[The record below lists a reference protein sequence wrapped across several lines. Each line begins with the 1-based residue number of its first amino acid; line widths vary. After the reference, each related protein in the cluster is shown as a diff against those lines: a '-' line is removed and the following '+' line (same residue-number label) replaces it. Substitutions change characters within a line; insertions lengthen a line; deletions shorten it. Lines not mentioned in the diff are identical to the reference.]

1 MRRNETLLH
10 LARIM
15 EACNTLELPC
25 ECAIYHYG
33 KCIDEMADNV
43 IVILDRLLN
52 KPEIRSCRIPLVI
65 NFDLMTD
72 ADYWLTS
79 KIFSVLPAVQ
89 SKALKRKM
97 VLMANKL
104 KKLQLKIRHVD
115 EEYAEK
121 FFKRMMSRL
130 VKSINTLDYEIW
142 RTTHPHPTMKQLE
155 QQQVQLTAN
164 TLMKGVLAYADIPSG
179 DEIAEV
185 RVDLLK
191 KKLQCNQHL
200 SDDFVVECAK
210 LKRYSYWSGNHLFM
224 IDYNKIYTYLFS
236 QCFEKLTKKQRI
248 ALFEYNVQL
257 KMIHEDMVKLIPE
270 LAMYLKQ
277 PLREAPSIAP
287 KETGEELF
295 HFIHPSVDSSQEIL
309 IHNEVKRLVKRQ
321 GVQEIC
327 LYLYKMSVDSKAL
340 LPLSPTVA
348 YVELVRMG
356 MPDGEGFSEKTFQK
370 YYKRNNP

>member
-65 NFDLMTD
+65 NFELMTD

-79 KIFSVLPAVQ
+79 KIFSVLPAAQ

-155 QQQVQLTAN
+155 QQQVQLTAD

-179 DEIAEV
+179 DEIEEV

-224 IDYNKIYTYLFS
+224 IDYDKN
-236 QCFEKLTKKQRI
+236 
-248 ALFEYNVQL
+248 
-257 KMIHEDMVKLIPE
+257 
-270 LAMYLKQ
+270 
-277 PLREAPSIAP
+277 
-287 KETGEELF
+287 
-295 HFIHPSVDSSQEIL
+295 PSVDSSQEIL

-321 GVQEIC
+321 GVQGIC

-370 YYKRNNP
+370 YYKRHNP